1 MMVANFSPFV
11 FWLALVVCLGF
22 ASPVMAGLAVFAG
35 IVVLVREVKR

>member
-1 MMVANFSPFV
+1 MVANFSPFV